1 LTAPVQAE
9 TAAQASI
16 QEDIQTDGRT
26 FLLDMIKLL
35 GICMDVYPA

>member
-1 LTAPVQAE
+1 VWFWTAPVQAE

-16 QEDIQTDGRT
+16 HEAIQIEGRT

-35 GICMDVYPA
+35 GICMEV